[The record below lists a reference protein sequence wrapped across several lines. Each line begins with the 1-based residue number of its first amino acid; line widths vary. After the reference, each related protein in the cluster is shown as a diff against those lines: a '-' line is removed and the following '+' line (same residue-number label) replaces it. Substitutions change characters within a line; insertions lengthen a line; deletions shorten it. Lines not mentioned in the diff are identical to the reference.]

1 MAHRSS
7 YEQFI
12 EEAEYRIDEAG
23 DASCFFVMYLDIAG
37 FQLVNDFYGVEEGN
51 RFLTALEAFLRQLP
65 NTRLCSRVFSDHYLC
80 LSEVEPG
87 VPLLAVSEKIE
98 ERLHYF
104 LEVERIHHRSCN
116 LHLIGGLC
124 CVKKGPRSVQMAI
137 DSANIARKKAKG
149 VLCTSLLWFDEDMQ
163 EKIIQVKKME
173 VDIQDALYRDEFTFY
188 LQPKINL
195 MSGKIVGAEALARWI
210 RPNGEEVPPDVFIP
224 VMEQNETV
232 AQLDF
237 VIYGK
242 VCRFLKKMM
251 ESGLK
256 PLPISV
262 NMSRIHT
269 RYPDTAMRIQNLV
282 EHYGIPP
289 YLLEFELT
297 ESVLMEDF
305 TVAKDIM
312 SRLRSYGY
320 KTSIDDYGSGFSGVM
335 VFQELDFDVL
345 KLDRTFLVDDEEKS
359 RRNDK
364 IIKRVVTL
372 ANDFQTTVL
381 CEGVETAEQCERMK
395 EQGCQVAQGYY
406 FSRPVPAEQFLEFC
420 EERHGYCKLPWLTTE
435 ESSAFAPEHVDI
447 EHLPE
452 AQVRSI
458 SQSFFHI
465 MPCGIAGFSE
475 DNRILFATPEYF
487 AMTGYSRDEVMT
499 FGKGEWDRLLD
510 AQFISPYSLSVLREE
525 LNRNQCIHLEYYI
538 TRKNGER
545 MYMSMYGGRASS
557 PEWGPYI
564 LCAFFD
570 ATERIENENRRR
582 EYLERVA
589 RERRELLGKMDMR
602 GLRGNDGDGGGN

>member
-1 MAHRSS
+1 MAHRSR

-12 EEAEYRIDEAG
+12 EEAKYMIDEAG
-23 DASCFFVMYLDIAG
+23 EASCFFVMYLDIAG

-51 RFLTALEAFLRQLP
+51 RFLTALESFLRQLP
-65 NTRLCSRVFSDHYLC
+65 DVRLCSRVFSDHYLY
-80 LSEVEPG
+80 LGEIQTG
-87 VPLLAVSEKIE
+87 VPLMAVSERME
-98 ERLHYF
+98 EQLQRF
-104 LEVERIHHRSCN
+104 LEAERKNHRSCS
-116 LHLIGGLC
+116 LHLMGGLC
-124 CVKKGPRSVQMAI
+124 CVKGGSSGVRTAI
-137 DSANIARKKAKG
+137 DSANIARKKAKEVQSTG
-149 VLCTSLLWFDEDMQ
+149 LLWFDEDMQ
-163 EKIIQVKKME
+163 QKIIQGKKLE
-173 VDIQDALYRDEFTFY
+173 VEIQDALYRDEFTFY

-195 MSGKIVGAEALARWI
+195 MTGKIVGAEALARWI
-210 RPNGEEVPPDVFIP
+210 RPDGKEVPPDKFIP
-224 VMEQNETV
+224 TMERNETV

-242 VCRFLKKMM
+242 VCRFLKRIM
-251 ESGLK
+251 ESGRK

-269 RYPDTAMRIQNLV
+269 RFPDTAMRIQNLV

-305 TVAKDIM
+305 TVAKAIM
-312 SRLRSYGY
+312 SKLRAYGY

-345 KLDRTFLVDDEEKS
+345 KLDRSFLVEDEEKS

-381 CEGVETAEQCERMK
+381 CEGVETAEQCERMR

-406 FSRPVPAEQFLEFC
+406 FARPMPAEQFLEFC
-420 EERHGYCKLPWLTTE
+420 ENRHGYCELPWLRTE

-447 EHLPE
+447 ERLPE

-487 AMTGYSRDEVMT
+487 AMTGYSREEVMT

-510 AQFISPYSLSVLREE
+510 AQFISPFADSTMKEE
-525 LNRNQCIHLEYYI
+525 LDRNQCIHLEYYI

-582 EYLERVA
+582 ETLERVA

-602 GLRGNDGDGGGN
+602 WQKEDL